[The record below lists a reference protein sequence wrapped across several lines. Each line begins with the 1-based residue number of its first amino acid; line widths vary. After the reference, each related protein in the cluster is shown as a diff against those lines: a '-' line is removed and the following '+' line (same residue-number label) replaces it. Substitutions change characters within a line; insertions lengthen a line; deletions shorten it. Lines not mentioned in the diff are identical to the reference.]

1 MNYIFKTAD
10 LMRRKILLVEDDENM
25 RFMLQD
31 NLEIA
36 GYYTC
41 ALGDGQ
47 TALSTF
53 VKEEFDLCVLDV
65 MLPKK
70 DGFTLAAD
78 IRKLSVA
85 VPIIFLT
92 AKGLKEDRIQGFK
105 IGADDYITKPF
116 SIEELLLRIEVILKR
131 VYSKPTKADVQSF
144 YQLAGF
150 IFNYNSQ
157 QITSV
162 NQVVELTNKEAK
174 LLRLF
179 CIHMNRVIERDIIQK
194 AIWEDEGY
202 FVGRSMDVFIS
213 RLRKI
218 FKDEPSVNIHTI
230 HGIGYKLEVTD
241 RPIAFIDVNQN
252 Q

>member
-1 MNYIFKTAD
+1 MG
-10 LMRRKILLVEDDENM
+10 RKILLVEDDENM

-31 NLEIA
+31 NLEMA
-36 GYYTC
+36 GYSTC
-41 ALGDGQ
+41 ALSDGQ

-53 VKEEFDLCVLDV
+53 VKEEFDLCIFDV

-78 IRKLSVA
+78 IRKLNIE

-116 SIEELLLRIEVILKR
+116 SIEEFLLRIEVILKR
-131 VYSKPTKADVQSF
+131 VYSKATRADNQIM

-150 IFNYNSQ
+150 TFNFNSQ
-157 QITSV
+157 QIVSG
-162 NQVVELTNKEAK
+162 NQALELTNKEAK

-179 CIHMNRVIERDIIQK
+179 CIHQNKIIERDIIQK

-202 FVGRSMDVFIS
+202 FVGRSLDVFIS

-218 FKDEPSVNIHTI
+218 FKDEPAVNIHTI
-230 HGIGYKLEVTD
+230 HGIGYKLEVAGT
-241 RPIAFIDVNQN
+241 
-252 Q
+252 

>member
-1 MNYIFKTAD
+1 MG
-10 LMRRKILLVEDDENM
+10 RKILLVEDDENM

-31 NLEIA
+31 NLEMA
-36 GYYTC
+36 GYSTC
-41 ALGDGQ
+41 ALSDGQ

-53 VKEEFDLCVLDV
+53 VKEEFDLCIFDV

-78 IRKLSVA
+78 IRKLNIE

-116 SIEELLLRIEVILKR
+116 SIEEFLLRIEVILKR
-131 VYSKPTKADVQSF
+131 VYSKATRADNQIM

-150 IFNYNSQ
+150 TFNFNSQ
-157 QITSV
+157 QIISG
-162 NQVVELTNKEAK
+162 NQALELTNKEAK

-179 CIHMNRVIERDIIQK
+179 CIHQNKIIERDIIQK

-202 FVGRSMDVFIS
+202 FVGRSLDVFIS

-218 FKDEPSVNIHTI
+218 FKDEPAVNIHTI
-230 HGIGYKLEVTD
+230 HGIGYKLEVAGT
-241 RPIAFIDVNQN
+241 
-252 Q
+252 

>member
-1 MNYIFKTAD
+1 
-10 LMRRKILLVEDDENM
+10 MRKKILLVEDDENM

-31 NLEIA
+31 NLQMA
-36 GYYTC
+36 GYETC
-41 ALGDGQ
+41 ALSDGQ
-47 TALSTF
+47 TALSAF
-53 VKEEFDLCVLDV
+53 AKQEFDLCVFDV

-78 IRKLSVA
+78 IRKLDIE

-131 VYSKPTKADVQSF
+131 VYGKPTTADGQPL

-150 IFNYNSQ
+150 TFNFNSQ
-157 QITSV
+157 QIV
-162 NQVVELTNKEAK
+162 NENHVLELTNKEAK
-174 LLRLF
+174 LLRMF
-179 CIHMNRVIERDIIQK
+179 CIHQNKVIERDIIQK

-202 FVGRSMDVFIS
+202 FVGRSLDVFIS

-218 FKDEPSVNIHTI
+218 FKDEPTVNIQTI
-230 HGIGYKLEVTD
+230 HGIGYKLEVHVT
-241 RPIAFIDVNQN
+241 PPTSPY
-252 Q
+252 